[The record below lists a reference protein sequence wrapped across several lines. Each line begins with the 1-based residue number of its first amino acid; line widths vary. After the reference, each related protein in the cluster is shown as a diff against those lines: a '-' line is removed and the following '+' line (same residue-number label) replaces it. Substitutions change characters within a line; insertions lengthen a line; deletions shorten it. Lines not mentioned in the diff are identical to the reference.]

1 MKYGLTNTELAYLD
15 KAVITP
21 LKMLGATVYIFGSR
35 ARGDHRRFSDVD
47 ILVDSLAD
55 LSSTISSIIEEM
67 EESNF
72 PYKIDLVDDRSVADS
87 YRSSIYR
94 DRITL

>member
-1 MKYGLTNTELAYLD
+1 MKFGLTDIELAYLH

-21 LKMLGATVYIFGSR
+21 LKRLGAKVYIFGSR
-35 ARGDHRRFSDVD
+35 ARGNHRRFSDVD
-47 ILVDSLAD
+47 ILVDSPAD
-55 LSSTISSIIEEM
+55 LSSAIGPIVEEI

-72 PYKIDLVDDRSVADS
+72 PYKIDLVEDHSIADS